1 MCGKSVPLRKHPASF
16 LVLLFCIH
24 VIPSDGFSFNNC
36 TIPYPFRHSGNPKV
50 LCNRMGY
57 RHVPIPLPNNT
68 ILLDLS
74 FNSITSVLQGDFIR
88 LSNLI
93 NLNLSD
99 NRISEIQGNAF
110 SSSRN
115 LEELNLSNNKLKTVT
130 VDMLTG
136 LINLSRLSL
145 DSNSIETIENRS
157 FVSLFNLRFVNL
169 TKNRLGHIS
178 RLDAVFRAPLLEEL
192 YLGNNDFTVFNSSDV
207 PSTLHALKKFDI
219 SQNPLRMI
227 KITENIFPSLESMD
241 LSNCFYQGSLEWV
254 VSDKAFL
261 NTVKTLNLSKNYISQ
276 EQLGGI
282 MQSFSSVTWIGLDH
296 LKGSKVRQTL
306 QEACSP
312 QLRGLHFEENSLS
325 VITNDIFRPCAFLN
339 ELHIRNN
346 KISTMYRSSFE
357 GLQNL
362 TELRLQNNKLMQLNQ
377 TLQHLP
383 KLQILDLHLN
393 YFDNTQPVKC
403 SDFANL
409 TQLRVLYLYKNRIV
423 RIKACLFKD
432 LKNLDE
438 LAMDSN
444 RLITVKKVFTFGPRN
459 LRYLDLKKNKL
470 SFIEKNAFKAL
481 RSLLVLN
488 LADNQILNIHPRGFA
503 GMMNLV
509 ELQLSSNKIN
519 RKTLNNSIFSNLGK
533 LQKLNLNSNYL
544 SYESHDELPNPPF
557 VSLSELRLLLIN
569 SQRRGLQ
576 HMPSNFLK
584 GLKHLQVFFSG
595 NLNLEYLHYDTF
607 SHTTNLN
614 ILDLSSNNFADRNAL
629 TAMLFHPIPGLSKL
643 TLSQTHLQTLDFL
656 MEANLSNLMTLQAG
670 VNDLQLINRT
680 VIQSLPQLKILNLQ
694 NNSFACECNNAWFID
709 WAIRNND
716 TQVVYLNRYRCRY
729 PLSLSGST
737 LDTFDTESCNIN
749 YDNICFICS
758 SSVTIFT
765 LVVLFIYHFL
775 KWQVV
780 YAYYLFLAFLN
791 DRKRRQTK
799 NQPRF
804 QFDAFISYNV
814 REEPWVLEELVP
826 NLEGQHGL
834 KLCIHHRDFQ
844 PGKPIIDNIVD
855 GIYNSRKTV
864 CLITQNYLK
873 SVWCSHEIQ
882 LASYRL
888 FDEKK
893 DVLILVFL
901 EDIPIHQLSPYYRM
915 RKLVKKQTYLQ
926 WPKPGTDT
934 RPFWQKLKLA
944 IETKETMEEETQI
957 LSGQDKGHF

>member
-1 MCGKSVPLRKHPASF
+1 
-16 LVLLFCIH
+16 
-24 VIPSDGFSFNNC
+24 
-36 TIPYPFRHSGNPKV
+36 
-50 LCNRMGY
+50 MGY

-110 SSSRN
+110 STLGN

-130 VDMLTG
+130 VNMLTG

-145 DSNSIETIENRS
+145 DSNCIETIDNRS

-178 RLDAVFRAPLLEEL
+178 RLDAVFRAPYLEDL
-192 YLGNNDFTVFNSSDV
+192 YLGKNNFTVFDSSDV
-207 PSTLHALKKFDI
+207 PSALHALKKFDI
-219 SQNPLRMI
+219 SRNPLTMI

-241 LSNCFYQGSLEWV
+241 LSNCFDKGSVEWV

-261 NTVKTLNLSKNYISQ
+261 NTVKTLNLSKNHISQ
-276 EQLGGI
+276 EQLGSI
-282 MQSFSSVTWIGLDH
+282 MQSFSSVTWMGLDR
-296 LKGSKVRQTL
+296 LNSLKVRRTL

-325 VITNDIFRPCAFLN
+325 VLTNGIFRPCAFLN
-339 ELHIRNN
+339 ELHLRNN

-357 GLQNL
+357 SLQNL
-362 TELRLQNNKLMQLNQ
+362 TVLRLQNNKLTQLNQ

-383 KLQILDLHLN
+383 KLQLLDLHLN
-393 YFDNTQPVKC
+393 DFETLDCP
-403 SDFANL
+403 DFANL
-409 TQLRVLYLYKNRIV
+409 TQLRQLYLYKNRIV
-423 RIKACLFKD
+423 TIKACLFKD

-438 LAMDSN
+438 LIMDSN
-444 RLITVKKVFTFGPRN
+444 RLITVNKVFTFGPQN
-459 LRYLDLKKNKL
+459 LRYLDLKRNKL
-470 SFIEKNAFKAL
+470 SFIENNAFKAL

-488 LADNQILNIHPRGFA
+488 LADNQILEIQPRGFA
-503 GMMNLV
+503 GIMNLV
-509 ELQLSSNKIN
+509 ELYLSSNKFN
-519 RKTLNNSIFSNLGK
+519 KRTFNHSIFSNLGN
-533 LQKLNLNSNYL
+533 LQKLDLSSNYL
-544 SYESHDELPNPPF
+544 SYESHDELPKPPF
-557 VSLSELRLLLIN
+557 VSLSKLKLLLIN

-584 GLKHLQVFFSG
+584 GLKHLRAFLSG
-595 NLNLEYLHYDTF
+595 NLNLESLHYDTF
-607 SHTTNLN
+607 SHTPNLN
-614 ILDLSSNNFADRNAL
+614 ILDLSGNNFADRNAL

-643 TLSQTHLQTLDFL
+643 TLSRTHLQTLDFL
-656 MEANLSNLMTLQAG
+656 IEANLSGLITLQAG
-670 VNDLQLINRT
+670 VNDLQLINQT
-680 VIQSLPQLKILNLQ
+680 VIQSLHQLKILNLQ
-694 NNSFACECNNAWFID
+694 NNNFACECSNAWFID
-709 WAIRNND
+709 WAIRNKD
-716 TQVVYLNRYRCRY
+716 TQVIYLNKYRCHY

-737 LDTFDTESCNIN
+737 LDTFDTESCNVN
-749 YDNICFICS
+749 YDFICFICS

-765 LVVLFIYHFL
+765 LVVSFIYHFL

-780 YAYYLFLAFLN
+780 FAYYLFLAFLN
-791 DRKRRQTK
+791 DRKRRQIK
-799 NQPRF
+799 NQPGF

-826 NLEGQHGL
+826 NLEGEHGL
-834 KLCIHHRDFQ
+834 KLCMHHRDFQ

-915 RKLVKKQTYLQ
+915 RKLVKKRTYLQ

-934 RPFWQKLKLA
+934 RPFWQKLKMA